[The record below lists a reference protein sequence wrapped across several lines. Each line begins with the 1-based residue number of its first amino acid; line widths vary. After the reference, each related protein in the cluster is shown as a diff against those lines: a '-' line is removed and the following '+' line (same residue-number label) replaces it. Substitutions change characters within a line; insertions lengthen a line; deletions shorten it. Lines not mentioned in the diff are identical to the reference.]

1 MSHTKNDRIFKNKFL
16 ESLTRTHIAV
26 PLTIFYGAAIG
37 LVIFSLYHGVIAP
50 LSNLWLF
57 LGGLLFFTLVEYIVH
72 RFAFHIDTGTP
83 GRAKFQHTFHGV
95 HHDSPRDKSRLAMPP
110 VASVTLATLLF
121 LAYKFV
127 LGNYGLPFAS
137 GFLAGYATYLVV
149 HYSVHAFRPPN
160 NFLKILWV
168 HHAIHHYKE
177 TEAAFGVSSP
187 MWDHIFR
194 TLPKTK
200 SSVNVAET
208 DLKTSWT
215 DIPGKPL

>member
-1 MSHTKNDRIFKNKFL
+1 MSTKKNDRLFKNRFL

-37 LVIFSLYHGVIAP
+37 LVGFSLYYGIVAP
-50 LSNLWLF
+50 MANLWLF
-57 LGGLLFFTLVEYIVH
+57 LGGFVFFTLVEYLVH
-72 RFAFHIDTGTP
+72 RYAFHINTDTP
-83 GRAKFQHTFHGV
+83 SRAKFQHTFHGV
-95 HHDSPRDKSRLAMPP
+95 HHDSPRDKTRLAMPP

-121 LAYKFV
+121 LGYRFL
-127 LGNYGLPFAS
+127 LGFYGLPFAA
-137 GFLAGYATYLVV
+137 GFLAGYASYLVV

-160 NFLKILWV
+160 NFFKILWV

-177 TEAAFGVSSP
+177 PEAAFGVSSP
-187 MWDHIFR
+187 LWDHIFR
-194 TLPKTK
+194 TLPQTK
-200 SSVNVAET
+200 SKVDVAET

>member
-1 MSHTKNDRIFKNKFL
+1 MSEKYNDTLFKNKFL

-26 PLTIFYGAAIG
+26 PLTIFYGAAVG
-37 LVIFSLYHGVIAP
+37 LVGFSLYYGIVAP

-57 LGGLLFFTLVEYIVH
+57 LGGFLFFTLVEYTVH

-83 GRAKFQHTFHGV
+83 SRAKFQHTFHGV

-110 VASVTLATLLF
+110 VASVTLALLLF
-121 LAYKFV
+121 LGYRFI
-127 LGNYGLPFAS
+127 LGFYGLPFAG
-137 GFLAGYATYLVV
+137 GFLAGYATYLVI

-160 NFLKILWV
+160 NFFKILWV

-177 TEAAFGVSSP
+177 PEAAFGVSSP
-187 MWDHIFR
+187 FWDHIFR

-200 SSVNVAET
+200 SKVNVAET

-215 DIPGKPL
+215 NIPGKPL